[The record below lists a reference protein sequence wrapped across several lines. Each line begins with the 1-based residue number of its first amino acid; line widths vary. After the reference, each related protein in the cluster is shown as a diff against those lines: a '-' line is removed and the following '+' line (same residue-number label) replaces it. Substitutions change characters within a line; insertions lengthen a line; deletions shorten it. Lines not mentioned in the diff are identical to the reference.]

1 MTTFSHLWQYL
12 AELFLEWEMFQI
24 EVVDKIEIYIL
35 SSVIFSEN
43 RTVYEMMSKN
53 NEGASEVADDNMAAH
68 FMLDL

>member
-1 MTTFSHLWQYL
+1 
-12 AELFLEWEMFQI
+12 MFQI